1 VNEPD
6 YLLSYGNAAIGARL
20 RRLVERIDRES
31 TAVYTHFGVRFEQRW
46 MGVLLLLSERDQMTV
61 GELAEALRISQPSV
75 SQTLRS
81 LQGAKIV
88 TAKGDPRDKRRR
100 VQRLTPLGRRLLTRV
115 QPIWAALMEAARD
128 LEREGI
134 DLLTPIDRIERSL
147 DRRPILERALAYLA
161 PDP

>member
-1 VNEPD
+1 
-6 YLLSYGNAAIGARL
+6 
-20 RRLVERIDRES
+20 
-31 TAVYTHFGVRFEQRW
+31 
-46 MGVLLLLSERDQMTV
+46 
-61 GELAEALRISQPSV
+61 
-75 SQTLRS
+75 
-81 LQGAKIV
+81 
-88 TAKGDPRDKRRR
+88 
-100 VQRLTPLGRRLLTRV
+100 LTPLGRRLLTRV